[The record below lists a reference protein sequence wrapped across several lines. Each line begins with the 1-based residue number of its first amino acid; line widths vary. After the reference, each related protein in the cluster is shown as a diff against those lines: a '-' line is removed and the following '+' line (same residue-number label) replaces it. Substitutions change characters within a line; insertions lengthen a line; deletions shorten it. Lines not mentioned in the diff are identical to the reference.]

1 MTTSPFT
8 APLERSRAAAFTLI
22 ELLVVIAV
30 IALLAAMLL
39 PACAKAKHAALSSH
53 CRSNLHQLLLGL
65 RMYVDDNDAYP
76 LAAGYG
82 QQAWASQLADAYL
95 GGTSVSSH
103 QSLEPTRPS
112 TLFCPARRKKPGP
125 QDTLQSISY
134 GYNDIGYA
142 RFGLGGTLD
151 PGIINK
157 PVVSPIREA
166 AIKAPSQ
173 MLTIGDGVTRVDG
186 GALIEGPSLQRWVSQ
201 ATVENME
208 PELAV
213 HSRAVYTQHRGH
225 LQIALCDG
233 HVESQLISQLLFDN
247 GADSLSLWN
256 RDHLRTQ
263 NT

>member
-1 MTTSPFT
+1 MITCPFP
-8 APLERSRAAAFTLI
+8 AALERARAAAFTLI

-30 IALLAAMLL
+30 IALLAAMLI
-39 PACAKAKHAALSSH
+39 PACATAKHAALASH

-112 TLFCPARRKKPGP
+112 SLFCPARRNKPGP
-125 QDTLQSISY
+125 QETLQSISY

-142 RFGLGGTLD
+142 RLGLGGSLA

-166 AIKAPSQ
+166 TIKDSSQ
-173 MLTIGDGVTRVDG
+173 MLTIGDGVTRVAG
-186 GALIEGPSLQRWVSQ
+186 GALIEGPNLQRWVSQ
-201 ATVENME
+201 STVEDME
-208 PELAV
+208 PELVV
-213 HSRAVYTQHRGH
+213 HSRAVYAQHR
-225 LQIALCDG
+225 
-233 HVESQLISQLLFDN
+233 
-247 GADSLSLWN
+247 
-256 RDHLRTQ
+256 
-263 NT
+263 